1 MEAANQSRGYAWS
14 QQREQD
20 LVDKPW
26 EAPHREKPGTE
37 GAGSQRGQASQPR
50 AGQGLRRG
58 HLGTDTDG

>member
-26 EAPHREKPGTE
+26 EAPIGRNQEP
-37 GAGSQRGQASQPR
+37 RGQVLRGAKLPNP
-50 AGQGLRRG
+50 GQDKG
-58 HLGTDTDG
+58 